1 MKHTWLNIYT
11 KGNLLEREKPVP
23 ENVNDDF
30 ITKGSTGAAKLVKK
44 AIWDDGSE

>member
-1 MKHTWLNIYT
+1 MNLTWLSIYA
-11 KGNLLEREKPVP
+11 KGNLLEREKAVS